1 MTTTRT
7 VKTMEYT
14 MEGQG
19 GGRTMEIIRE
29 GGGGGGGDGM
39 TITKSSR
46 SGGSGSM
53 EASMVSS
60 SVDDN
65 EEKRGFGQSSSPRS
79 ALAFFTP
86 ALTINVNFTKLK
98 ELNSQILFCVSML
111 NKQNITPKH
120 IFPYL

>member
-1 MTTTRT
+1 MQEEVEIEMTTTRT

-14 MEGQG
+14 MEG

-29 GGGGGGGDGM
+29 GGGGDGM

-79 ALAFFTP
+79 ALA
-86 ALTINVNFTKLK
+86 
-98 ELNSQILFCVSML
+98 
-111 NKQNITPKH
+111 
-120 IFPYL
+120 

>member
-1 MTTTRT
+1 
-7 VKTMEYT
+7 
-14 MEGQG
+14 
-19 GGRTMEIIRE
+19 MEIIRE

-98 ELNSQILFCVSML
+98 ELNSPILFCVSML

-120 IFPYL
+120 IFPY

>member
-14 MEGQG
+14 MEG

-29 GGGGGGGDGM
+29 GGGGGGDGM
-39 TITKSSR
+39 TITRSSR
-46 SGGSGSM
+46 SGGAGSM

-60 SVDDN
+60 SVDEN

-86 ALTINVNFTKLK
+86 ALTINGNFTKLK
-98 ELNSQILFCVSML
+98 ELNSPILFCVSML
-111 NKQNITPKH
+111 NKQNITPQH
-120 IFPYL
+120 IFPY